1 MRLQQRVHVD
11 DLVASATA
19 VTSSRTSEHDDH
31 MAFNSMGEFTVVV
44 NKASIENLRMN
55 MIGGKVRLTSF
66 AEKVDEGAKTDTGLH
81 LMGEPERAAYP
92 TRAPARARASTSTNK
107 L

>member
-1 MRLQQRVHVD
+1 VRLQQRVHVD

-55 MIGGKVRLTSF
+55 TVGGKVRLTAF
-66 AEKVDEGAKTDTGLH
+66 AQKVDEAARTDTGIHLIGERRISNTRPRPRSSLH
-81 LMGEPERAAYP
+81 DIG
-92 TRAPARARASTSTNK
+92 
-107 L
+107 